1 MDMDSTWF
9 FEGSRSF
16 LKAFVVLLVP
26 VWMNPSGWLVSGFLR
41 IGLVWFFSDF
51 GFLTFLVFWFSYRYG
66 LKLISL
72 LCVFKDFMNC
82 FSFFIGFG

>member
-1 MDMDSTWF
+1 LEKDGTIGRFHLDFGLKRKKDLDFMDMDSTWF

-41 IGLVWFFSDF
+41 IGLVFLGLWISYVFGFF
-51 GFLTFLVFWFSYRYG
+51 GFLTG
-66 LKLISL
+66 T
-72 LCVFKDFMNC
+72 D
-82 FSFFIGFG
+82 